1 MASLS
6 KDGKTWR
13 IRFVDG
19 DGKRHGIRLP
29 GLKKSEADVV
39 LSRVKEVVAA
49 KISNQGLETVTATWL
64 AGIDPRLRK
73 RLESVG
79 LVNPPEPEAE
89 TEPAKLVPKLKDF
102 LERFIA
108 RATTSKGTPASQQ
121 TLNKWRGTK
130 DLLLECFDG
139 NRKLDSLDLADG
151 RAFREWMELRKLKK
165 TKRTPTGRMAENS
178 MRQRVANCKTF
189 FAYAVSEE
197 LVAANPFR
205 NQFAS
210 IVSTDDGKI
219 IVPAEVVDKVIET
232 APNAQWK
239 LLIALWRY
247 AGLRKMEP
255 LELNWCDVLWS
266 EGKLR
271 VTAPKTRHHNG
282 KDVRYVPIRDVEQYL
297 RDAYDAAAPGDVR
310 IITGYRVSMSNLH
323 KPMVKI
329 IEKAGQQVW
338 PNLFKNLRMSCEND
352 WLTRKEAPAH
362 VIAAWMGHSVDVQNS
377 HYAMVSDGH
386 FEAFNESGPFRG
398 PVEDGAA
405 SQSDA
410 PDGSEWSNS
419 QRNASDPAKTL
430 SKNAPTRT

>member
-64 AGIDPRLRK
+64 SGIDSRLRK

-79 LVNPPEPEAE
+79 LVNPPEPKDEAD
-89 TEPAKLVPKLKDF
+89 PGKQVPELKDF
-102 LERFIA
+102 LERFIS
-108 RATTSKGTPASQQ
+108 RQTTSKGTRASQQ
-121 TLNKWRGTK
+121 TLNKWRGTR

-139 NRKLDSLDLADG
+139 DRMLDSFDLADG
-151 RAFREWMELRKLKK
+151 RTFREWMEQRKLKK
-165 TKRTPTGRMAENS
+165 TVRTPTGRMAENS
-178 MRQRVANCKTF
+178 MRQRMANCKTF

-210 IVSTDDGKI
+210 TVSSDDGKI
-219 IVPAEVVDKVIET
+219 IIPAEVVNQVIET
-232 APNAQWK
+232 SPNAQWR

-255 LELNWCDVLWS
+255 MELNWCDVLWS

-282 KDVRYVPIRDVEQYL
+282 KDIRYVPIRDIEQYL
-297 RDAYDAAAPGDVR
+297 REAFDAAAEGEER
-310 IITGYRVSMSNLH
+310 IISGYRVSMSNLH

-329 IEKAGQQVW
+329 VEKAGIQVW

-352 WLTRKEAPAH
+352 WLTRQEAPAH

-398 PVEDGAA
+398 PVDRGSP

-410 PDGSEWSNS
+410 PNGTEWSKS
-419 QRNASDPAKTL
+419 HRNASYPAKTL
-430 SKNAPTRT
+430 SKNAPRRT